1 MEPKILM
8 IGRRLEVVNILVDE
22 LKKSGRDIEGA
33 IEQESIEKMLL
44 SKSFDFVIIGAGLP
58 DHQRDYLQSF
68 IQSIRP
74 ELQVF
79 MHERKGKN
87 KPLKLINFTNNK
99 AIEFK
104 IEQELAKKKTTE

>member
-22 LKKSGRDIEGA
+22 LKKSGRDVEGA
-33 IEQESIEKMLL
+33 SEQENIEKLL
-44 SKSFDFVIIGAGLP
+44 LAKPFDFVIIGIGMP

-68 IQSIRP
+68 IQTIKP
-74 ELQVF
+74 DMPVF
-79 MHERKGKN
+79 MDERRAKN

-99 AIEFK
+99 AIEFR
-104 IEQELAKKKTTE
+104 IEQELVKKKTAE

>member
-22 LKKSGRDIEGA
+22 LKKFGRDIEVA
-33 IEQESIEKMLL
+33 IEQENIEKLLL
-44 SKSFDFVIIGAGLP
+44 SNSFDFVIIGAGLP

-68 IQSIRP
+68 IQSKKP
-74 ELQVF
+74 ELPVYMF
-79 MHERKGKN
+79 ERKGKN
-87 KPLKLINFTNNK
+87 KPVKLISFTNKK

-104 IEQELAKKKTTE
+104 IVRELAKKKTSE